1 MNYLEKGKI
10 KKEKNKK
17 EEFKEQ
23 GETNWRED
31 NARTGTRIKVREGAR
46 EQKETKGRDI
56 EMFIL
61 Q

>member
-1 MNYLEKGKI
+1 MNYLEKGKV
-10 KKEKNKK
+10 KKEKNK

-23 GETNWRED
+23 GKTNWRED
-31 NARTGTRIKVREGAR
+31 NARTGTRIKMREGER
-46 EQKETKGRDI
+46 EKKETKGRDT